1 MHRHPTHVVTT
12 LALLVFGLLLP
23 QGRALAQQK
32 TLQEQLV
39 GAWNL
44 VSYVTDLP
52 DGTKQQI
59 LGTTPKGIL
68 ILDASGR
75 YAVINGR
82 PDRPKFKDTT
92 NLRSAA
98 TAEEWAAAAR
108 DFAANLGTW
117 SVDEADKMLIRKFEL
132 ALVPN
137 SDTQETKAA
146 VTLAGDDLTLTVVP
160 AAGGKNVI
168 VYRRAK

>member
-1 MHRHPTHVVTT
+1 MHRHPTRVMT
-12 LALLVFGLLLP
+12 LIALLFCGLILP
-23 QGRALAQQK
+23 LGGALAQQK
-32 TLQEQLV
+32 TLKEQLV

-44 VSYVTDLP
+44 VSSVTDLP

-59 LGTTPKGIL
+59 FGTTPKGIL

-75 YAVINGR
+75 YANVVGR
-82 PDRPKFKDTT
+82 PDRPKFQATSNVRT
-92 NLRSAA
+92 AA

-108 DFAANLGTW
+108 DFGANLGAW
-117 SVDEADKMLIRKFEL
+117 SVNEADKMLIRKLEI
-132 ALVPN
+132 ALIPN
-137 SDTQETKAA
+137 NDTQETKAA

-160 AAGGKNVI
+160 AAGGKNVT